1 MVIELFDENE
11 YRETI
16 FRDGI
21 TVVGIASKG
30 TRLWRYLEMLLRKL
44 ESHFDSSTKVAIADV
59 NVIKNMLQ
67 EFETKVAKQ
76 RTIIKVFVN
85 GTCIFMQEDVT
96 ENVANDI
103 EMLRRGIKD
112 SLRRYSINVR
122 LTVK

>member
-16 FRDGI
+16 SRDSI

-30 TRLWRYLEMLLRKL
+30 TKLWRYLEMLLRKL
-44 ESHFDSSTKVAIADV
+44 ESYFDSSTKVAIADV

-103 EMLRRGIKD
+103 EMLRRGIRD

-122 LTVK
+122 FTVK

>member
-16 FRDGI
+16 FRDSI

-44 ESHFDSSTKVAIADV
+44 ESYFDSSTKVAIADV

-103 EMLRRGIKD
+103 EMLRRGIRD